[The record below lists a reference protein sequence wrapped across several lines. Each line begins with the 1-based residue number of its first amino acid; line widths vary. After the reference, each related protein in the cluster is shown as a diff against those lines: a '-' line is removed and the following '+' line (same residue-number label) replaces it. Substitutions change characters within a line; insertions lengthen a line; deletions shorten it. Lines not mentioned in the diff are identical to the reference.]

1 MTHRLLTALLSTSLA
16 LSMGTSALAATT
28 DAAPVAVPAAPTAI
42 EIQIG
47 GIGPGVDA
55 SAFRKVK
62 LLIAEAVYSDTVAY
76 FDVYG
81 YGKEGGFSACVEKG
95 RFAADGSFE
104 RLLKS
109 LKAIKPNPGTTA
121 YGVTVVTQC
130 TYRTS

>member
-1 MTHRLLTALLSTSLA
+1 MTTRLMTALLSTSIA
-16 LSMGTSALAATT
+16 LSMGTSALAASI
-28 DAAPVAVPAAPTAI
+28 DAAPVAAPTAI

-55 SAFRKVK
+55 AAFRKVK

-95 RFAADGSFE
+95 RFAATGSFE
-104 RLLKS
+104 KLLKS
-109 LKAIKPNPGTTA
+109 LKAIKPNPSTTA
-121 YGVTVVTQC
+121 YGVTVVAQC
-130 TYRTS
+130 TYRQP

>member
-1 MTHRLLTALLSTSLA
+1 MQRILSSSLLGLA
-16 LSMGTSALAATT
+16 LSCATLLPAQAATLPG
-28 DAAPVAVPAAPTAI
+28 DAI
-42 EIQIG
+42 EISIG

-55 SAFRKVK
+55 KAFNKVK
-62 LLIAEAVYSDTVAY
+62 LLISEAVYSSTISY

-109 LKAIKPNPGTTA
+109 LKAIRPNPSTTA
-121 YGVTVVTQC
+121 YSVNVAEHC
-130 TYRTS
+130 TYRTAP

>member
-1 MTHRLLTALLSTSLA
+1 MTHRLLTGLLTACAA
-16 LSMGTSALAATT
+16 LSMSTAAFAATT
-28 DAAPVAVPAAPTAI
+28 PEAAAVSAVPTAI

-55 SAFRKVK
+55 VAFRKVK

-95 RFAADGSFE
+95 RFTADGSFE
-104 RLLKS
+104 KLLKS
-109 LKAIKPNPGTTA
+109 LKAIKPNPSTTA
-121 YGVTVVTQC
+121 YGVNVVAHC
-130 TYRTS
+130 TYRAS